1 MYNDNL
7 EERYELAIDRIKEI
21 FSDCNIG
28 NVKSGQCKIG
38 VEFVE
43 YFAKTAQFIL
53 NMDQLSQQV
62 NSGEMNNKSIE
73 ELSQINADL
82 FDDVRGENYNISF
95 ANPAYSV
102 LKMDELYGRLL
113 SFLYVEIRS
122 MIVYAYEKRSF
133 DMTIIAELFIE
144 IYCLFEDETK
154 PKYKELYDAIYWFV
168 SDYSDVTVEYRIR
181 EMLDTNLSFAFDII
195 MKSDLDDLRYL
206 YNYGENITDNEIKT
220 ANYLNSLPQEEIE
233 AMAKTLT
240 EGFRIGFVLG
250 NKDLSKKKL
259 VNIRYCIGFERI
271 VREEIKLFE
280 DMGLKTTVFRAAVN
294 TINKKMNLKVGYY
307 STSPN
312 KQMDYDHR
320 FDNALYLDSAF
331 VERKLGALRL
341 AYETCKE
348 TANSLAGPAVMEIF
362 GQNPFEP
369 ENKKESYSLNERQ
382 QKLSVK
388 YESDSSHIVNE
399 YIKGEERSFTI
410 IAYPIPEIGDDFEE
424 IFTEIVKIN
433 TLDYDKYKV
442 IQQSIIDALDG
453 SDYVEIKGQNGNK
466 TDMKVSLMKIES
478 SDNQTVFENCLADVN
493 IPLGEVFTSPVL
505 KGTSGILNV
514 SEVYLHELKYKNLTV
529 KFEDGMVI
537 EYTCDNFDSDEKNK
551 TFIKENLL
559 YNHDTLPIGEFAIG
573 TNTMAYVMA
582 NKYNIVY
589 KLPILIVEK
598 MGPHFAVGDTC
609 YTWSEDVVIFN
620 PNGKEIIAKDNEV
633 TILRKTDLEK
643 AYYNCHTD
651 ITIPYDEIGEIVAV
665 KADGT
670 KITIIKEGRFVLEGA
685 LELNK
690 PFEEQ

>member
-1 MYNDNL
+1 LYNDNL
-7 EERYELAIDRIKEI
+7 EERYELAVDRIKEI
-21 FSDCNIG
+21 ASDCNIG
-28 NVKSGQCKIG
+28 SVQSGQCKIS

-53 NMDQLSQQV
+53 NMDHLSQKV
-62 NSGEMNNKSIE
+62 NSGEINNKTIE
-73 ELSQINADL
+73 ELEKINVDL
-82 FDDVRGENYNISF
+82 FNDVRGENYNISF
-95 ANPAYSV
+95 ANPAYAV

-133 DMTIIAELFIE
+133 DMTIISELFIE

-195 MKSDLDDLRYL
+195 MESDLNDLRYL
-206 YNYGENITDNEIKT
+206 YNYGENIAENEIKT
-220 ANYLNSLPQEEIE
+220 AEYLNSISQEEIE

-280 DMGLKTTVFRAAVN
+280 KMGLKTTVFRAAVN

-320 FDNALYLDSAF
+320 FDNALYMDSAF

-341 AYETCKE
+341 AYENCKDA
-348 TANSLAGPAVMEIF
+348 ANTLAGPAVMEIF

-388 YESDSSHIVNE
+388 YESESSHIVNE

-410 IAYPIPEIGDDFEE
+410 IAYPIPEIGENFEE

-453 SDYVEIKGQNGNK
+453 SEHVEIKGQNGNK
-466 TDMKVSLMKIES
+466 TDMKVSLMKIE
-478 SDNQTVFENCLADVN
+478 NPEEQTVFENCLADVN

-537 EYTCDNFDSDEKNK
+537 DYTCDNFDSDEKNK
-551 TFIKENLL
+551 TFIRENLL

-609 YTWSEDVVIFN
+609 YTWSEDVAVFN
-620 PNGKEIIAKDNEV
+620 PNGKEIIARDNEV
-633 TILRKTDLEK
+633 SILRKTDPEK

-651 ITIPYDEIGEIVAV
+651 ITIPYDEISEIVAV

-670 KITIIKEGRFVLEGA
+670 KIAIIKEGRFVLEGA
-685 LELNK
+685 MDLNK
-690 PFEEQ
+690 TFDEQ

>member
-7 EERYELAIDRIKEI
+7 EERYELAIERIKEI
-21 FSDCNIG
+21 ASDCNIE
-28 NVKSGQCKIG
+28 SAQSEQCKIG
-38 VEFVE
+38 AEFSA
-43 YFAKTAQFIL
+43 YFGKTAQFIL
-53 NMDQLSQQV
+53 DMDILSQQV
-62 NSGEMNNKSIE
+62 NSGEMNDKSIE
-73 ELSQINADL
+73 ELSKINIEL
-82 FDDVRGENYNISF
+82 FDDVRGTHYNTSF
-95 ANPAYSV
+95 ANPAFAV
-102 LKMDELYGRLL
+102 LKMDELNGRLL

-122 MIVYAYEKRSF
+122 MIVYAYEKRLF

-144 IYCLFEDETK
+144 IYCIFEDEAK
-154 PKYKELYDAIYWFV
+154 PKYKELYDALYWFV
-168 SDYSDVTVEYRIR
+168 SDYSDVTVDYRIR
-181 EMLDTNLSFAFDII
+181 EMLDTNLSFALDII
-195 MKSDLDDLRYL
+195 MESDLKDLRYL
-206 YNYGENITDNEIKT
+206 YKYGENITDNEMKT
-220 ANYLNSLPQEEIE
+220 AKYLNSLPQEKIE
-233 AMAKTLT
+233 AMAKTFT

-271 VREEIKLFE
+271 VKEEIKLFE
-280 DMGLKTTVFRAAVN
+280 KMGLKTSVFRAAVN
-294 TINKKMNLKVGYY
+294 TINKKMNFKVGYY

-320 FDNALYLDSAF
+320 FDITLYMDSAF

-341 AYETCKE
+341 AYENYKE
-348 TANSLAGPAVMEIF
+348 AANSLAGPAVMEIF
-362 GQNPFEP
+362 GENPFEP
-369 ENKKESYSLNERQ
+369 VNKKESYSLDERQ
-382 QKLSVK
+382 QKLCVK
-388 YESDSSHIVNE
+388 YESDASHIVNE

-410 IAYPIPEIGDDFEE
+410 IAYPLPEIGDNFEE

-453 SDYVEIKGQNGNK
+453 SQYVEITGKNGNK
-466 TDMKVSLMKIES
+466 TEMKVSLMKIE
-478 SDNQTVFENCLADVN
+478 NPEKQTVFENCLADVN

-514 SEVYLHELKYKNLTV
+514 SEVYLHELKFKNLTV
-529 KFEDGMVI
+529 KFEDGMVVD
-537 EYTCDNFDSDEKNK
+537 YTCDNFDSDEKNK
-551 TFIKENLL
+551 TFIRENLL

-573 TNTMAYVMA
+573 TNTTAYVMA
-582 NKYNIVY
+582 NKYDIVY
-589 KLPILIVEK
+589 KLPILIAEK

-609 YTWSEDVVIFN
+609 YTWSEDVAVFN
-620 PNGKEIIAKDNEV
+620 PNGKEIISRDNEV
-633 TILRKTDLEK
+633 SICRKTEPEK

-670 KITIIKEGRFVLEGA
+670 KIIIIKEGRFVLEGA

-690 PFEEQ
+690 PFED